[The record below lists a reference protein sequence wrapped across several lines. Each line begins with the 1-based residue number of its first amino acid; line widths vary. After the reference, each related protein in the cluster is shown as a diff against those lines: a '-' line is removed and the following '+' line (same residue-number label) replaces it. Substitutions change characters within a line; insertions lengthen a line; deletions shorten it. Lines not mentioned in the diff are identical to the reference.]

1 MTTVLSRFGQRCRD
15 LRADKGLTMGDQAK
29 VIGCSV
35 SDIST
40 IECGSRTP
48 PDDYL
53 DSFRNWMKLDEDEF
67 RDLKRRIRSNVI
79 ELNRIKTLGEKGRSM
94 RLFRKISKMNPDQIR
109 AFNKPPDDSGARN
122 DG

>member
-1 MTTVLSRFGQRCRD
+1 MSTVLSRFGQRCRD
-15 LRADKGLTMGDQAK
+15 LRIAKKLTMGDQAK
-29 VIGCSV
+29 FIGCSV
-35 SDIST
+35 SEISL

-53 DSFRNWMKLDEDEF
+53 DKFRELVTLDDEEF

-79 ELNRIKTLGEKGRSM
+79 ELNRIKTLGENGRSM

-109 AFNKPPDDSGARN
+109 AFNRPPDNGE
-122 DG
+122 

>member
-15 LRADKGLTMGDQAK
+15 LRAAKGLTMGDQAER
-29 VIGCSV
+29 IGCSV
-35 SDIST
+35 NEIST

-48 PDDYL
+48 SDEYL
-53 DSFRNWMKLDEDEF
+53 ESFREWIKLDDDEF
-67 RDLKRRIRSNVI
+67 RDLKKKIRSNVV
-79 ELNRIKTLGEKGRSM
+79 ELNRIKSMGENGRSM

-109 AFNKPPDDSGARN
+109 AFNKPPDSGARN

>member
-15 LRADKGLTMGDQAK
+15 LRSAKDFTMGDQAK
-29 VIGCSV
+29 HIGCSV
-35 SDIST
+35 NEISS

-48 PDDYL
+48 SDSYL
-53 DSFRNWMKLDEDEF
+53 ESFREWMKLDAEEF
-67 RDLKRRIRSNVI
+67 RDLKRKIRSNVV
-79 ELNRIKTLGEKGRSM
+79 ELNRVKTLGEKGRSM

-109 AFNKPPDDSGARN
+109 AFNKPPDSGARN

>member
-15 LRADKGLTMGDQAK
+15 LRAAKNLTMGDQAK
-29 VIGCSV
+29 FFGCSV
-35 SDIST
+35 SEISS

-48 PDDYL
+48 TEDYL
-53 DSFRNWMKLDEDEF
+53 ALFKQWTKLDDEEF
-67 RDLKRRIRSNVI
+67 RDLKKRIRSNVV
-79 ELNRIKTLGEKGRSM
+79 ELNRVRTLGENGRSM

-109 AFNKPPDDSGARN
+109 AFNRPPDSGAPN

>member
-15 LRADKGLTMGDQAK
+15 LRLANNFTMGDQARHLD
-29 VIGCSV
+29 CSV
-35 SDIST
+35 SEISS

-48 PDDYL
+48 SNRYL
-53 DSFRNWMKLDEDEF
+53 ESFREWMKLEDDEF
-67 RDLKRRIRSNVI
+67 RDLKKKIRSNVV
-79 ELNRIKTLGEKGRSM
+79 ELNRIKTSGEKGRSM

-109 AFNKPPDDSGARN
+109 AFNKPPDNGARN